1 MAEKDGDSRDEDW
14 QRTLAQRERD
24 LAEMQNEIGGRGHSR
39 IRRFLP
45 EDHESNPEAQ
55 AKRKQKERAYRS
67 ALRALLKND
76 AAYRA
81 LYEETFDKLR
91 THEAATERALDQ
103 AREDLAEA
111 KDALDE
117 MRENASTLQDGT
129 RVYRS
134 EDGSFYSEDGT
145 LITGEALESIEWR
158 EGASSYE
165 DYLAQKKATADAEGR
180 MNDLLVYQADVLGD
194 IRNRMEDEDNP
205 PSKEDM
211 EMFQE
216 KMEHAMRNRAEH
228 QPEPVQEVPATTA
241 STTAG
246 MQLPPVGR

>member
-1 MAEKDGDSRDEDW
+1 MAENDGDSRDENW
-14 QRTLAQRERD
+14 QRTLARRERD
-24 LAEMQNEIGGRGHSR
+24 LAEIQNEIAGRGHSR

-45 EDHESNPEAQ
+45 EDHESNPDAQ
-55 AKRKQKERAYRS
+55 EKKKRQERAYRS
-67 ALRALLKND
+67 ALRALLKNES
-76 AAYRA
+76 YRA

-91 THEAATERALDQ
+91 SYEAATERALDR
-103 AREDLAEA
+103 AREHLAEA

-117 MRENASTLQDGT
+117 MRENASTLPDGT

-134 EDGSFYSEDGT
+134 EDGSVYTEDGA
-145 LITGEALESIEWR
+145 LITGEALDAIEWR
-158 EGASSYE
+158 KGAPSYE
-165 DYLAQKKATADAEGR
+165 DYTAQKKAAAEAESR
-180 MNDLLVYQADVLGD
+180 VNDLLVYQADVLGD
-194 IRNRMEDEDNP
+194 IRNRMEDEENP

-216 KMEHAMRNRAEH
+216 KMEHAMPNRAEH

-246 MQLPPVGR
+246 MQLPPMGR